1 MSSDDLRGVPV
12 FCSWSGGKDS
22 ALALHEAVLAG
33 AEPRLLVSMM
43 IESGDRSRSHG
54 LRRELI
60 AAQADALDLPVRFGA
75 ATWENY
81 EGELRRTIAAGATE
95 HGAGAGVFG
104 DIDIERHR
112 KWVERVAR
120 ETGVRAVLP
129 LWHRDRRQLMDDLLA
144 AGFRAVVVAVRDG
157 VLSPDLLGQTI
168 DAALVEDVVAEG
180 ADAAG
185 ENGEYHSVVV
195 DGPSFRHGLGLK
207 IGERSLRDGVW
218 FVDLELSGRASTA
231 TP

>member
-1 MSSDDLRGVPV
+1 MSSDGLRGVPV

-22 ALALHEAVLAG
+22 ALALQEAVRVG
-33 AEPRLLVSMM
+33 AEPRFLVSMM
-43 IESGDRSRSHG
+43 IETGDRSRSHG

-60 AAQADALDLPVRFGA
+60 AAQADALGLPVRFGA
-75 ATWENY
+75 ASWNDY
-81 EGELRRTIAAGATE
+81 EGELRRSIAAGVIE
-95 HGAGAGVFG
+95 HRVGAGVFG

-112 KWVERVAR
+112 EWVERVAL
-120 ETGVRAVLP
+120 EAGTRAVLP

-144 AGFRAVVVAVRDG
+144 AGFKAVVVAVRDG

-168 DAALVEDVVAEG
+168 DAGLVEEIAAAG

-195 DGPSFRHGLGLK
+195 DGPGFRHGLDLR

-218 FVDLELSGRASTA
+218 FIDLEPSGQAAAARA
-231 TP
+231 

>member
-22 ALALHEAVLAG
+22 ALALHEAVGAG
-33 AEPRLLVSMM
+33 AEPRFLVSMM

-60 AAQADALDLPVRFGA
+60 AAQADALGLPVRFGA
-75 ATWENY
+75 AAWKDY
-81 EGELRRTIAAGATE
+81 EGELRRTIAAGASE
-95 HGAGAGVFG
+95 HGVGAGVFG

-112 KWVERVAR
+112 RWVERVAR
-120 ETGVRAVLP
+120 EAGTRAVLP
-129 LWHRDRRQLMDDLLA
+129 LWHRDRRQLMDDLLE
-144 AGFRAVVVAVRDG
+144 AGFKAVVVAVRDG
-157 VLSPDLLGQTI
+157 VLSPDLLGKTI
-168 DAALVEDVVAEG
+168 DTGLVGDIVASG

-195 DGPSFRHGLGLK
+195 DGPSFRHGLELE

-218 FVDLELSGRASTA
+218 FVDLELSGQAV
-231 TP
+231 TPA

>member
-1 MSSDDLRGVPV
+1 MSSDLRGVPI

-22 ALALHEAVLAG
+22 ALALHEAVREG
-33 AEPRLLVSMM
+33 AEPRFLVSMM

-60 AAQADALDLPVRFGA
+60 AAQAEALDLPVRFGA
-75 ATWENY
+75 ASWENY
-81 EGELRRTIAAGATE
+81 EGALRRLIAAGAIE
-95 HGAGAGVFG
+95 HHVGAGVFG
-104 DIDIERHR
+104 DIDIDRHR
-112 KWVERVAR
+112 EWVERVAA
-120 ETGVRAVLP
+120 EAGARALLP

-144 AGFRAVVVAVRDG
+144 AGFKAVIVAVRDG

-168 DAALVEDVVAEG
+168 DAGLVGDIVAAG

-195 DGPSFRHGLGLK
+195 DGPSFRHAIELE

-218 FVDLELSGRASTA
+218 FVDLDLAGQPVRAIS
-231 TP
+231 